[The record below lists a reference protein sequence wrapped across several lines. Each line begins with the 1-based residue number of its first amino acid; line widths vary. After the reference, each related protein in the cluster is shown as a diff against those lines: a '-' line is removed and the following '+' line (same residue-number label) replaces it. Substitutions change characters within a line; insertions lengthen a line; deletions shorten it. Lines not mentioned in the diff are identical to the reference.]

1 MKTKLYETFFRR
13 PQPPTSRAGFH
24 GKLVSFP
31 GYDGNYNWVIC
42 YTVHPQRDPAFKD
55 AVRALSR
62 QEILQILQERNG
74 DEDENND
81 VDDYEYDT

>member
-1 MKTKLYETFFRR
+1 M
-13 PQPPTSRAGFH
+13 
-24 GKLVSFP
+24 
-31 GYDGNYNWVIC
+31 IC